1 MTCDSSFRCSLASPA
16 SYLNPFPKRH
26 RAYGMEPSP
35 FTPTPHAPP
44 AATQS
49 VDASVGHQIGAAT
62 SLALTALMG
71 MRLAKTRKVKGG
83 AWSTKGLSRAHAV
96 LLAREWQW
104 PNHQGAPDLLLC
116 HAPLPPP
123 PRPA

>member
-71 MRLAKTRKVKGG
+71 MRLAKTRKVKGRG
-83 AWSTKGLSRAHAV
+83 GEGGLVHERSAEGSCRA
-96 LLAREWQW
+96 ARQ
-104 PNHQGAPDLLLC
+104 
-116 HAPLPPP
+116 
-123 PRPA
+123 